1 MADPLSMAASIAGL
15 ISLAQGAFSAAVTIN
30 SYIHDVRHEHEERD
44 EFCEKFKR
52 IIANLEG
59 LYKRLQDI
67 ETRFDP
73 GTAFKSKESTF
84 PGMETHGGERLLAIA
99 QAICDPGG
107 DYEKL
112 EKKLKHIKSGLESL
126 AQSKYEKLERR
137 LKWTLKKKKLAKEQE
152 EIIQLISSM
161 RQRVSDG
168 DSQVNYDT
176 HFQVRYLSQEKH
188 VDRTFEILDWI
199 CPPSLSLRHP
209 PNPAPAWTVNPGS
222 NRYIEHNDI
231 YRQWER
237 DACWQLN
244 WYGTPGCG
252 KARHLR
258 SPPLCLTCML
268 TVVFSERS
276 GRGRHRETATSQR
289 PTWDARPLHIL
300 SFQARSPSNAGKR
313 VL

>member
-15 ISLAQGAFSAAVTIN
+15 ISLAQGAFSAAVSIN
-30 SYIHDVRHEHEERD
+30 SYIHDVRHEHEERA

-52 IIANLEG
+52 VIANLEG
-59 LYKRLQDI
+59 LYKRLQYI

-73 GTAFKSKESTF
+73 STASKSKESTF
-84 PGMETHGGERLLAIA
+84 PGMEVHGGEELLAIS

-112 EKKLKHIKSGLESL
+112 EKKLKHIKSELESL
-126 AQSKYEKLERR
+126 AQSKLEKLNRR

-152 EIIQLISSM
+152 EIIQLIDSM
-161 RQRVSDG
+161 RQMVSDG

-199 CPPSLSLRHP
+199 CPPALSLRDP

-222 NRYIEHNDI
+222 NRYIERNDI
-231 YRQWER
+231 YRQWAQ
-237 DACWQLN
+237 DASWQLN

-258 SPPLCLTCML
+258 SPHLCLTYML
-268 TVVFSERS
+268 TVVFAERS
-276 GRGRHRETATSQR
+276 GRGRHGETATSQR
-289 PTWDARPLHIL
+289 PTRGARSLHIL
-300 SFQARSPSNAGKR
+300 PFQARSPSNSGKR